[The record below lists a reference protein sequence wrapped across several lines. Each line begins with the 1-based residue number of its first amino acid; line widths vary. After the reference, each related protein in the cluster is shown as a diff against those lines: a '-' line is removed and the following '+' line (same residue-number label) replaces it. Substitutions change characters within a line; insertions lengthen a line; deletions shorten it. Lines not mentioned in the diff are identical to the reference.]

1 MAAAYHTGVKSGP
14 QYDSDVFE
22 STFGSE
28 TTTLDRLSDSN
39 ANPQSF
45 HSSSSLSDKTEALN
59 EDDAYL
65 YKERASPSYIDP
77 ASEEYLSPAK
87 TFVDQKLK
95 LLRAKLDSLTVADT
109 KGANNAS
116 DSSTMQAPIQTDISL
131 QNSRKEEKAFTEA
144 CLGRLNI
151 ILLSECS
158 SVRQSRPTQNATVGT
173 TKPFT
178 AQYERLKIESL
189 QHTIETQIK
198 VG

>member
-28 TTTLDRLSDSN
+28 TTTLDHLSDSN

-45 HSSSSLSDKTEALN
+45 HSSSSLSDKTDTLN
-59 EDDAYL
+59 EGDAH
-65 YKERASPSYIDP
+65 YKERASPSHIDP
-77 ASEEYLSPAK
+77 ASEEYLSPAR
-87 TFVDQKLK
+87 TFVNQKLK

-109 KGANNAS
+109 KGVNDAS
-116 DSSTMQAPIQTDISL
+116 DSSTMQAPIQTDIPL
-131 QNSRKEEKAFTEA
+131 QNSRKEEKAFTKA
-144 CLGRLNI
+144 CLGRFNI
-151 ILLSECS
+151 ILSECS

>member
-1 MAAAYHTGVKSGP
+1 M
-14 QYDSDVFE
+14 
-22 STFGSE
+22 
-28 TTTLDRLSDSN
+28 DRLSDSN

-59 EDDAYL
+59 EGDAYL

-77 ASEEYLSPAK
+77 AREEYLSPAE

-151 ILLSECS
+151 ILSECS

-178 AQYERLKIESL
+178 AHYERLKIESL